1 MRTIFKYK
9 LRPVVSL
16 PKDSVIL
23 KTAIQN
29 GEMFIWVL
37 IYPDE
42 TEMVDRNF
50 EIIGTGHS
58 FEFDYLTHT
67 YIDSLFD
74 GPFVWHIWEINK
86 N

>member
-1 MRTIFKYK
+1 MRVIYKYELTQTIQ
-9 LRPVVSL
+9 L
-16 PKDSVIL
+16 PIDSQVL
-23 KTAIQN
+23 KVGMQN
-29 GEMFIWVL
+29 GIMQMWVL
-37 IYPDE
+37 VDPNQKE
-42 TEMVDRNF
+42 TSQRNF

-74 GPFVWHIWEINK
+74 GPFVWHIWEVNK

>member
-9 LRPVVSL
+9 LRPTVSL

-37 IYPDE
+37 IYPNE
-42 TEMVDRNF
+42 TQTNIHNEVSYVN
-50 EIIGTGHS
+50 G
-58 FEFDYLTHT
+58 
-67 YIDSLFD
+67 
-74 GPFVWHIWEINK
+74 
-86 N
+86 

>member
-1 MRTIFKYK
+1 MRVIYKYE
-9 LRPVVSL
+9 LARAVQL
-16 PKDSVIL
+16 PIDSQVL
-23 KTAIQN
+23 KVGIQN
-29 GEMFIWVL
+29 GIMQMWVL
-37 IYPDE
+37 
-42 TEMVDRNF
+42 VDPNQKQTSQRNF

-74 GPFVWHIWEINK
+74 GPFVWHIWSIN